1 MPKPT
6 APDAVIDRGGMTC
19 SQEGHVLTVTLNRP
33 EVLNAMRPSTWTT
46 LAAIGAG
53 IGDDVR
59 AVVIRGAGETFSA
72 GVDRRLLA
80 GESVGEDAPLTALAE
95 LSFQDFDQTVTEYQ
109 DGFAWLRNSRFVS
122 IAAVQGY
129 AIGAAF
135 QLALACDIRI
145 AANDVRF
152 SMREPALGLVPDLT
166 GTKNL
171 VAAVGYA
178 RALEWT
184 ASGRFVEANE
194 ALATGLVSRVV
205 GREDLDAA
213 VEEMV
218 QAVTAHPHD
227 AIAATKSLLLG
238 AAEQGFEEQRMHERA
253 EQFRRF
259 AALASAK

>member
-1 MPKPT
+1 MLKPT
-6 APDAVIDRGGMTC
+6 APDALTSRGGVTC
-19 SQEGHVLTVTLNRP
+19 SQKGHVLTVTLNRP

-80 GESVGEDAPLTALAE
+80 DESVGDDAPLTGLAK
-95 LSFQDFDQTVTEYQ
+95 LSFEDFDRTVTEYQ
-109 DGFAWLRNSRFVS
+109 DGFAWLRDSRFISV
-122 IAAVQGY
+122 AAVQGY

-145 AANDVRF
+145 ATDDVKF
-152 SMREPALGLVPDLT
+152 SMREPALGLIPDLT

-184 ASGRFVEANE
+184 ASGRFVDADE
-194 ALATGLVSRVV
+194 ALSTGLVSRVV
-205 GREDLDAA
+205 ARDDLDQA

-218 QAVTAHPHD
+218 QSVTAHPRG
-227 AIAATKSLLLG
+227 AVAAAKSLLLG
-238 AAEQGFEEQRMHERA
+238 AVDRDFDEQRIHERA

-259 AALASAK
+259 ADLASEQ

>member
-6 APDAVIDRGGMTC
+6 SADAVTDPGGIAC
-19 SQEGHVLTVTLNRP
+19 SQEGHVLTVMLDRP
-33 EVLNAMRPSTWTT
+33 DVLNAMRPSTWTT

-59 AVVIRGAGETFSA
+59 AVIIRGAGETFSA
-72 GVDRRLLA
+72 GVDTRLLA
-80 GESVGEDAPLTALAE
+80 GETLGVDAPLTALADLTFE
-95 LSFQDFDQTVTEYQ
+95 DFDQTVAGYQ
-109 DGFAWLRNSRFVS
+109 DGFAWLRDPRFVS

-145 AANDVRF
+145 ATDNARF

-171 VAAVGYA
+171 VTAVGYA

-184 ASGRFVEANE
+184 ASGRLVDAAE

-205 GREDLDAA
+205 AREGLDAA
-213 VEEMV
+213 VDEMV
-218 QAVTAHPHD
+218 RAVTAHPHD
-227 AIAATKSLLLG
+227 AVTATKSLLLG
-238 AAEQGFEEQRMHERA
+238 ASESGFDEQRTREREEQFH
-253 EQFRRF
+253 RF
-259 AALASAK
+259 AALAARQ

>member
-6 APDAVIDRGGMTC
+6 AADAVTDRGGIIC
-19 SQEGHVLTVTLNRP
+19 SQDGQVLTVNLDRP
-33 EVLNAMRPSTWTT
+33 EVLNAMRASTWTA
-46 LAAIGAG
+46 LASIGAG
-53 IGDDVR
+53 VGDDVR

-80 GESVGEDAPLTALAE
+80 GEQVGDDPPLTGLAD
-95 LSFQDFDQTVTEYQ
+95 LSFADFDRTVTEYQ
-109 DGFAWLRNSRFVS
+109 DGFAWLRNPRLVS

-129 AIGAAF
+129 AIGAGF

-145 AANDVRF
+145 AANDAKF

-171 VAAVGYA
+171 VTAVGYA

-184 ASGRFVEANE
+184 ASGRFVDADE

-205 GREDLDAA
+205 DREGLDAA

-218 QAVTAHPHD
+218 RAVTAHPHG
-227 AIAATKSLLLG
+227 AVTATKSLLLG
-238 AAEQGFEEQRMHERA
+238 ATERGFDEQRTREREEQFH
-253 EQFRRF
+253 RF
-259 AALASAK
+259 AALTSGE